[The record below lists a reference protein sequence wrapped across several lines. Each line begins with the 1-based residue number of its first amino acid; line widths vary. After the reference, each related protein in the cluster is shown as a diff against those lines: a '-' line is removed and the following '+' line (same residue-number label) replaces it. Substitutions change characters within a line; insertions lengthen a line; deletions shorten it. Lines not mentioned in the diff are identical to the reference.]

1 VTATLTT
8 LVWLVAVV
16 TFGAVVPIVPTG
28 AAVSGAAAYAAHQ
41 NPLHVIL
48 VVLAGAGGAYVGDL
62 AMYALCR
69 WGGEQL
75 ARRLHWLRDP
85 ERMERMAKQL
95 RERQVSLLLVSR
107 LLPGGR
113 VPVLLA
119 AALMGLDWRR
129 FAITN
134 APACLLWSSVYAGI
148 GIFGY
153 AIFPEP
159 WQSVLAAVLLVLVI
173 SQTAST
179 LSRRR
184 EGRPAALRPDHPRGD
199 AGQAG

>member
-1 VTATLTT
+1 MTATLST
-8 LVWLVAVV
+8 LVWLLVVV

-28 AAVSGAAAYAAHQ
+28 AAVSGAAAFAAHQ
-41 NPLHVIL
+41 NPLHVLL
-48 VVLAGAGGAYVGDL
+48 VVVAGAGGAYVGDL
-62 AMYALCR
+62 AMYAICR

-75 ARRLHWLRDP
+75 ARRLRWLRDP
-85 ERMERMAKQL
+85 ERLERMRKKL
-95 RERQVSLLLVSR
+95 HERQVSVLLVSR

-129 FAITN
+129 FAVTN
-134 APACLLWSSVYAGI
+134 APACLLWSAVYAGI

-159 WQSVLAAVLLVLVI
+159 WQSVVAAVLLVLLI
-173 SQTAST
+173 SQTSAMI
-179 LSRRR
+179 SRRR
-184 EGRPAALRPDHPRGD
+184 EAAADRAEATARQKE
-199 AGQAG
+199 A

>member
-1 VTATLTT
+1 MATVST
-8 LVWLVAVV
+8 LVWLTVVV

-41 NPLHVIL
+41 NPLHVLL
-48 VVLAGAGGAYVGDL
+48 VVLFGAAGAYVGDL
-62 AMYALCR
+62 AMYAICR
-69 WGGEQL
+69 WGGEQF
-75 ARRLHWLRDP
+75 ARRVRWLRDP
-85 ERMERMAKQL
+85 ERMEKMGKKL
-95 RERQVSLLLVSR
+95 RERQISVLLVSR

-134 APACLLWSSVYAGI
+134 APACLLWSAVYAGI

-173 SQTAST
+173 SQVAAVV
-179 LSRRR
+179 SRRR
-184 EGRPAALRPDHPRGD
+184 EA
-199 AGQAG
+199 

>member
-1 VTATLTT
+1 MTATLST
-8 LVWLVAVV
+8 LMWLIAVV

-41 NPLHVIL
+41 NPVNVVLVI
-48 VVLAGAGGAYVGDL
+48 LAGAGGAYVGDL
-62 AMYALCR
+62 AMYAMCR

-85 ERMERMAKQL
+85 ERLARMEKRL
-95 RERQVSLLLVSR
+95 RERQISVLLVSR

-119 AALMGLDWRR
+119 AAVMGMSWKR
-129 FAITN
+129 FAIAN
-134 APACLLWSSVYAGI
+134 GPACLLWSTLYAAI

-159 WQSVLAAVLLVLVI
+159 WQSVLAAVLLVLLI
-173 SQTAST
+173 SQTMST

-184 EGRPAALRPDHPRGD
+184 GA
-199 AGQAG
+199 

>member
-1 VTATLTT
+1 VTATLGT
-8 LVWLVAVV
+8 LLWLIVVV

-41 NPLHVIL
+41 NPLHVLL

-62 AMYALCR
+62 AMYAICR

-75 ARRLHWLRDP
+75 ARRLHWLRDK
-85 ERMERMAKQL
+85 ERLDRMSKKLQ
-95 RERQVSLLLVSR
+95 ERQISVLLVSR

-129 FAITN
+129 FAVTN
-134 APACLLWSSVYAGI
+134 LPACLLWSTVYAGI

-159 WQSVLAAVLLVLVI
+159 WQSVVAAVLLVLLI
-173 SQTAST
+173 SQIAAIV
-179 LSRRR
+179 SRRR
-184 EGRPAALRPDHPRGD
+184 EAAAGNREVRPRQTEA
-199 AGQAG
+199 